1 MFTKQIFLLHTL
13 LFRLSLIGGK
23 NTNSQSQMEIIQGH
37 CELCGRLPSIF
48 QAVEFWIEI
57 RYVFLFTMFY
67 VRLFLCI
74 HVLDNLSCVESAYAS
89 NDNHRSMII

>member
-1 MFTKQIFLLHTL
+1 MFTKQIFLLHTP

-37 CELCGRLPSIF
+37 CELCARLLSIF

-57 RYVFLFTMFY
+57 RCVFFHN
-67 VRLFLCI
+67 VLCKVI
-74 HVLDNLSCVESAYAS
+74 LMHTCVGQSFICGICL
-89 NDNHRSMII
+89 RIQ